1 MAFPAVKFQVNVTT
15 EQAWQNEI
23 VGLPGQFQV
32 IEVYQGW
39 AGPAKCIVSTLCSI
53 YFDLGDVPLKFY
65 TACADNIED
74 LAEFR
79 GHCQP
84 VFVFYKDGKEYY
96 RIEGISA
103 ELIRTEVERIAA
115 AYDTNKPEK
124 KQAFEHQKS
133 LPAAAF

>member
-1 MAFPAVKFQVNVTT
+1 M
-15 EQAWQNEI
+15 
-23 VGLPGQFQV
+23 
-32 IEVYQGW
+32 
-39 AGPAKCIVSTLCSI
+39 STLCSI
-53 YFDLGDVPLKFY
+53 YFDLDDVPLKFY

-84 VFVFYKDGKEYY
+84 VFVFYKVSATLVQRHTIRTDRPFKKGLHANTPYRAGNCTQDGKEYY